1 MNLPATVKPDIDEA
15 TLVVLARDM
24 AWNVRDPLIILDAIG
39 INWEQ
44 FHVHV
49 KTNPF
54 YKRAYETFLLE
65 WESAST
71 TNKRIA
77 IKSAAALEDSL
88 PHLGAKLVDAK
99 ESLPAKTEAAKL
111 FARLAGAGEEK
122 KDYSSGEKFVI
133 TINLGNDKIRLEDT
147 IRAEIDGIQV
157 QQITETPR
165 LYDGISETAKR
176 TSEKTRKSQET
187 SPNE

>member
-1 MNLPATVKPDIDEA
+1 MDDPTVVKPDIDEA

-24 AWNVRDPLIILDAIG
+24 AWNIRDPLILLDAIHV
-39 INWEQ
+39 NWEQ
-44 FHVHV
+44 FHVHI

-122 KDYSSGEKFVI
+122 KDYSPGEKFVI

-147 IRAEIDGIQV
+147 IRETITAV
-157 QQITETPR
+157 PLRQIADPETFRNEREMATAKQETP
-165 LYDGISETAKR
+165 
-176 TSEKTRKSQET
+176 
-187 SPNE
+187 